1 MVLKASAYTHRIRFC
16 VDTQDGEECR
26 QKHSIFF
33 PAPKKMSF
41 TLFQKQVLA
50 RVAGVSLEV
59 VDDILNEYFYCVEVE
74 DYDEWSIIEAP

>member
-1 MVLKASAYTHRIRFC
+1 MKAGSYTHRIRFR
-16 VDTQDGEECR
+16 VDAQNDKECR
-26 QKHSIFF
+26 PKHSNFF
-33 PAPKKMSF
+33 PCTEKKMRF

-59 VDDILNEYFYCVEVE
+59 VDNILHEYFYCVEVE